1 MPVEINRE
9 AAEALS
15 IEALSFLA
23 SDPERLE
30 RFLSLSGL
38 DPATIRLAASDPGFL
53 AAVLEHFCTD
63 ESLLLA
69 FSANTGRDPAD
80 VGKALRVLARFDR
93 DSEP

>member
-38 DPATIRLAASDPGFL
+38 DPATIRLAASDSGFL

-80 VGKALRVLARFDR
+80 IGKALRVLARFDR

>member
-1 MPVEINRE
+1 MSVEINRE
-9 AAEALS
+9 AAEALA

-53 AAVLEHFCTD
+53 AAVLEYFTSD

-93 DSEP
+93 DCEP

>member
-9 AAEALS
+9 AAETLS

-23 SDPERLE
+23 NDPERLD

-38 DPATIRLAASDPGFL
+38 DPASIRLAASDPGFL

-69 FSANTGRDPAD
+69 FSANAGRDPAD
-80 VGKALRVLARFDR
+80 IGKALRVLAAFDR
-93 DSEP
+93 DCEL